1 MVESFVKTA
10 DRPRL
15 LLDSMVLGIIGG
27 LSAQLFIWMLRHA
40 FRIFLFSLAGYHPP
54 GLHEEGGVLREVIGA
69 HGLWLI
75 PLSTTIGGLL
85 SGALVYGLAPETE
98 GHGTDTVVKALHWT
112 GGAIRARVAPVKML
126 ASAITIGSGG
136 SAGREGPTALIAA
149 GFGSIYA
156 KLLHRSEYERRLIVL
171 MGMSAGLSA
180 IFRSPIGT
188 AIFAVEVLYGGMDF
202 EAGALIYCML
212 AAIVAYAVNGWF
224 VGWQPLF
231 QVPSHLYAVGLA
243 HYGWYVALGGASGIL
258 ASLLP
263 EVFYRF
269 RDLFTALP
277 IPAWTKPGVGGL
289 LLGVLALRL
298 PQVLGGGYG
307 WIQEAIDG
315 RLALGLLLVL
325 VAAKILALSFTVS
338 SGGSGGIFA
347 PSLFVGAMLGGVFAA
362 LAHVPPAG
370 LVIVGMAAVF
380 AGAARVPI
388 ATLLMVLEMTGDYQ
402 LLVPAG
408 LAVMLSFVLQV
419 NLSSHFK
426 YGSLYEAQVD
436 GRSDSPAHIAE
447 HVQIALRLLEQG
459 KITLPPPITHLH
471 LATLLRSG
479 VALDLSDGFQLTV
492 GALRPESPWV
502 GKQLQSRTLSGSLA
516 DSKVAAIMRGK
527 TVIRARPDT
536 VLQPGDRLLMIAPQQ
551 AQEALLVHLAP
562 PSVSVAQA
570 TALAAS

>member
-1 MVESFVKTA
+1 MKTA

-15 LLDSMVLGIIGG
+15 LLDSVVLGVIGG
-27 LSAQLFIWMLRHA
+27 LSAQLFMWTLRLSA
-40 FRIFLFSLAGYHPP
+40 KIFLFSISGYHPP
-54 GLHEEGGVLREVIGA
+54 GLREEGGVLREVVGP

-75 PLSTTIGGLL
+75 PLATTVGGLL

-136 SAGREGPTALIAA
+136 SAGREGPTALITA
-149 GFGSIYA
+149 GFGSVYA
-156 KLLHRSEYERRLIVL
+156 KLLHRSEYERRLVVL
-171 MGMSAGLSA
+171 MGMAAGLSA

-202 EAGALIYCML
+202 EGGALIYCML

-231 QVPSHLYAVGLA
+231 QVPSHLHAAGIA
-243 HYGWYVALGGASGIL
+243 DYGWYVALGTASGLL

-263 EVFYRF
+263 ELFYRV
-269 RDLFTALP
+269 RDLFAALP
-277 IPAWTKPGVGGL
+277 IPPWVKPGVGGL
-289 LLGVLALRL
+289 LLGLMALRL

-307 WIQEAIDG
+307 WIQEAING

-325 VAAKILALSFTVS
+325 VVAKMLALSLSVA

-347 PSLFVGAMLGGVFAA
+347 PSLFVGAMLGGVFASI
-362 LAHVPPAG
+362 AHVPPAG
-370 LVIVGMAAVF
+370 FVIVGMAAVF

-388 ATLLMVLEMTGDYQ
+388 ATLLMVVEMTGDYQ

-408 LAVMLSFVLQV
+408 LAVMLSFVIQI
-419 NLSSHFK
+419 NLSSFLK
-426 YGSLYEAQVD
+426 YGSLYEAQVA
-436 GRSDSPAHIAE
+436 GRSDSPAHTAE
-447 HVQIALRLLEQG
+447 HIQIALRLLDQG
-459 KITLPPPITHLH
+459 KISLPDPITHLH
-471 LATLLRSG
+471 LAALLQSG
-479 VALDLSDGFQLTV
+479 VALDLPDGSQLMI

-502 GKQLQSRTLSGSLA
+502 GKQLQSRVLSGAIA
-516 DSKVAAIMRGK
+516 DAKVAAILRGK
-527 TVIRARPDT
+527 TVLRARPDT
-536 VLQPGDRLLMIAPQQ
+536 VLQPGDRLLMIAPQPAQ
-551 AQEALLVHLAP
+551 AELLVHLAP
-562 PSVSVAQA
+562 PSLSIAQ
-570 TALAAS
+570 TEALAS

>member
-1 MVESFVKTA
+1 MKTA

-15 LLDSMVLGIIGG
+15 LLDSVVLGVIGG
-27 LSAQLFIWMLRHA
+27 LSAQLFMWTLRLSA
-40 FRIFLFSLAGYHPP
+40 KIFLFSISGYHPP
-54 GLHEEGGVLREVIGA
+54 GLREEGGVLREVVGP

-75 PLSTTIGGLL
+75 PLATTVGGLL

-136 SAGREGPTALIAA
+136 SAGREGPTALITA
-149 GFGSIYA
+149 GFGSVYA
-156 KLLHRSEYERRLIVL
+156 KLLHRSEYERRLVVL
-171 MGMSAGLSA
+171 MGMAAGLSA

-224 VGWQPLF
+224 VGWQSLF
-231 QVPSHLYAVGLA
+231 QVPSHLHAAGIA
-243 HYGWYVALGGASGIL
+243 DYGWYVALGSASGLL

-263 EVFYRF
+263 ELFYRV
-269 RDLFTALP
+269 RDLFAALP
-277 IPAWTKPGVGGL
+277 IPAWTRPGVGGL
-289 LLGVLALRL
+289 LLGLMALRL

-325 VAAKILALSFTVS
+325 VVAKMLALSLSVA

-347 PSLFVGAMLGGVFAA
+347 PSLFVGAMLGGVFASI
-362 LAHVPPAG
+362 AHVPPAG

-388 ATLLMVLEMTGDYQ
+388 ATLLMVVEMTGDYQ

-408 LAVMLSFVLQV
+408 LAVMLSFVIQI
-419 NLSSHFK
+419 NLSSFFK
-426 YGSLYEAQVD
+426 YGSLYEAQVA
-436 GRSDSPAHIAE
+436 GRSDSPAHTAE
-447 HVQIALRLLEQG
+447 HIQIALRLLDQG
-459 KITLPPPITHLH
+459 KISLPEPITHLH
-471 LATLLRSG
+471 LAALLQSG
-479 VALDLSDGFQLTV
+479 VALDLPDGSQLMI

-502 GKQLQSRTLSGSLA
+502 GKQLQSRVLSGAIA
-516 DSKVAAIMRGK
+516 DAKVAAVLRGK
-527 TVIRARPDT
+527 TVLRARSDT
-536 VLQPGDRLLMIAPQQ
+536 VLQPGDRLLMIAPQPTQ
-551 AQEALLVHLAP
+551 ADLLAHLAP
-562 PSVSVAQA
+562 PSLSIGQ
-570 TALAAS
+570 TDALAS